1 MACSLQL
8 LGLTRAPG
16 FNKLPVAGE
25 EIVMSYLPHS
35 NISSQLHDIY
45 YTISVAGT
53 LMFAASD
60 EFNQECI
67 LTDDDAFFSAVEDI
81 NPTVFFGPPFV
92 YERMYHRLRL
102 MKRATSGVEHLVL
115 DWSNKALKNKHMKND
130 VSKGMVPTRKISAI
144 RNAVAKNTVTKR
156 LLHLMLPN
164 FLHSFVIFLL
174 Q

>member
-1 MACSLQL
+1 M
-8 LGLTRAPG
+8 GLIRAPG

-35 NISSQLHDIY
+35 NIAAQLTDIF
-45 YTISVAGT
+45 YTIRVAGT
-53 LMFAASD
+53 LAFAVSD
-60 EFNQECI
+60 EFDQESM
-67 LTDDDAFFSAVEDI
+67 LSDDDAFFNAVEEI
-81 NPTVFFGPPFV
+81 NPTVFFGPPSV

-102 MKRATSGVEHLVL
+102 MKRSTSGVQHLVL

-156 LLHLMLPN
+156 YRILRY
-164 FLHSFVIFLL
+164 FLVTLVI
-174 Q
+174 

>member
-1 MACSLQL
+1 MIIYFFQL
-8 LGLTRAPG
+8 LGLIRAPG

-35 NISSQLHDIY
+35 NIAAQLTDIF

-53 LMFAASD
+53 LAFAASD
-60 EFNQECI
+60 EFDQESM
-67 LTDDDAFFSAVEDI
+67 LSDDDAFFSAVEEI
-81 NPTVFFGPPFV
+81 NPTVFFGPPSV

-102 MKRATSGVEHLVL
+102 MKRSTSGVQHLVL

-156 LLHLMLPN
+156 YLN
-164 FLHSFVIFLL
+164 FFKDNY
-174 Q
+174 

>member
-35 NISSQLHDIY
+35 NISAQLHDIY

-81 NPTVFFGPPFV
+81 NPTVFFGPPFATHILNRLDV
-92 YERMYHRLRL
+92 RIHLEASKIYH
-102 MKRATSGVEHLVL
+102 TYT
-115 DWSNKALKNKHMKND
+115 KN
-130 VSKGMVPTRKISAI
+130 
-144 RNAVAKNTVTKR
+144 
-156 LLHLMLPN
+156 
-164 FLHSFVIFLL
+164 
-174 Q
+174 